1 MPVTWVQENGWY
13 KYRSGPFSNYSE
25 AQTRLQE
32 LKKAGYPDAFLI
44 AHHNGERMDVQEA
57 RSLSIR

>member
-32 LKKAGYPDAFLI
+32 LKKQVI
-44 AHHNGERMDVQEA
+44 RMLFSSPTTTENA
-57 RSLSIR
+57 WTYRKRSLSIR